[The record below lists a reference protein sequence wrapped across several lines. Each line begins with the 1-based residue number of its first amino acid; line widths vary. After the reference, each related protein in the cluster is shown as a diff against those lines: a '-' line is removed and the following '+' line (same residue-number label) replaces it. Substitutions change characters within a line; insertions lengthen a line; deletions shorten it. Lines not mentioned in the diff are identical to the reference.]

1 MSTFAVLVRRLELFP
16 HANADRLELAKVD
29 DYYCVVKKSQFK
41 TGDLVA
47 YIPEAS
53 LLPAALV
60 EEMGLAGRL
69 AGPEKNRV
77 KAVKLRGALSQGL
90 VLPAR
95 PQWKE
100 GDDVTAELGI
110 VKWIPPIPVHLTG
123 ELAPAPVGWHGYT
136 DIENI
141 KCYPMILQPGEEVV
155 ATEKVHGTCTL
166 LGWFDGVRA
175 MSSKGYGRGG
185 TVIKE
190 DEKNLYWRMARKY
203 QLFEKITDLGGAKG
217 VIMLFGETFGAGVQ
231 DLGYGAQK
239 GEPIFFAFD
248 IAINGRYLDY
258 DDFAQICLTRDIPQA
273 HVLYRGPFGA
283 TCLAYTS
290 GAEKVSGKAVH
301 MREGIVIRPLKE
313 RYVPDLGRVIL
324 KSVNE
329 AYLLRGGEATEFE

>member
-1 MSTFAVLVRRLELFP
+1 MSTFAVLVRRIEVFP
-16 HANADRLELAKVD
+16 HPNADLLDLAKVD
-29 DYYCVVKKSQFK
+29 DYHCVVKKEQFK

-53 LLPAALV
+53 LVPAALV
-60 EEMGLAGRL
+60 EEMGLTGRL

-100 GDDVTAELGI
+100 NDDVTAELGI
-110 VKWIPPIPVHLTG
+110 IKWIPPIPVHMSG
-123 ELAPAPVGWHGYT
+123 ELAAAPDGWHGYT

-141 KCYPMILQPGEEVV
+141 KRYPDILKPGEEVV

-166 LGWFDGVRA
+166 LGLLGGARA
-175 MSSKGYGRGG
+175 MSSKGYGSGG

-190 DEKNLYWRMARKY
+190 DEKNLYWRMARKFN
-203 QLFEKITDLGGAKG
+203 LFEKIEGLGNL
-217 VIMLFGETFGAGVQ
+217 MLFGETFGPGVQ
-231 DLGYGAQK
+231 DLGYGVQK
-239 GEPIFFAFD
+239 GEPSYFAFD
-248 IAINGRYLDY
+248 MSINGRYLDY
-258 DDFAQICLTRDIPQA
+258 DNFAKICAERDIPMA
-273 HVLYRGPFGA
+273 HVLYRGPFGPE
-283 TCLAYTS
+283 TLAHT
-290 GAEKVSGKAVH
+290 GGPETISGKAAH
-301 MREGIVIRPLKE
+301 MREGIVIRPIKE
-313 RYVPDLGRVIL
+313 RYEHDIGRVLL

>member
-29 DYYCVVKKSQFK
+29 DYYCVVKKGQFK

-95 PQWKE
+95 PKWKE

-110 VKWIPPIPVHLTG
+110 VKWIPPIPVHMTG
-123 ELAPAPVGWHGYT
+123 ELAPAPQGWHGYT

-141 KCYPMILQPGEEVV
+141 KRYPTILQPGEEVV

-166 LGWFDGVRA
+166 LGWLGGVCA
-175 MSSKGYGRGG
+175 MSSKGYGGGG

-203 QLFEKITDLGGAKG
+203 QLFEKIAGLGN
-217 VIMLFGETFGAGVQ
+217 VMLFGETFGAGVQ
-231 DLGYGAQK
+231 DLGYGTQK
-239 GEPIFFAFD
+239 GEPNFFVFD
-248 IAINGRYLDY
+248 ISIDGHYLDY
-258 DDFAQICLTRDIPQA
+258 DDFARICSTRDIPMAQ
-273 HVLYRGPFGA
+273 VLYRGPFGPD
-283 TCLAYTS
+283 CLAHTS
-290 GAEKVSGKAVH
+290 GAETISGKAVH
-301 MREGIVIRPLKE
+301 MREGIVIRPIKE